1 MVSLTPMLCPNPSH
15 NDPNSNQQAYITQA
29 TDSNYRIVFCPVCHY
44 QVWLKHYNYSLTKQ
58 SLCPKQLQNSHNS

>member
-1 MVSLTPMLCPNPSH
+1 MLCPNPSH
-15 NDPNSNQQAYITQA
+15 NDPNTNNQAYITQA

-58 SLCPKQLQNSHNS
+58 YATHTQTTSRSSK